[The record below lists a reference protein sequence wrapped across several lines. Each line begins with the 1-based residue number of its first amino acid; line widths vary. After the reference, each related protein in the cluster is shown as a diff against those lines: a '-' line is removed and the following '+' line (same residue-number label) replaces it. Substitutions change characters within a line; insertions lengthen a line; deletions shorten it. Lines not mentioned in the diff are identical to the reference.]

1 MKVAF
6 YIISFFLIIACNPSN
21 MTCGEIDSKY
31 EKNGEYFFALVL
43 ASNGGNNEA
52 GRIYGDV
59 SVEKSVYLL
68 KDIGD
73 EYCMK

>member
-1 MKVAF
+1 
-6 YIISFFLIIACNPSN
+6 

-43 ASNGGNNEA
+43 ASNGGNNES

-73 EYCMK
+73 EYCIE

>member
-31 EKNGEYFFALVL
+31 EKNGEYFLLWFWLVM
-43 ASNGGNNEA
+43 AVITNQEESM
-52 GRIYGDV
+52 V
-59 SVEKSVYLL
+59 MSLL
-68 KDIGD
+68 KNQYI
-73 EYCMK
+73 Y